1 MARTGR
7 ALLSLAVLTHYC
19 TAQQPDGLSLYE
31 SRVNARA
38 DGPCDDSDKDQK
50 CGLALQGGRLSF
62 AWSTPLL
69 KFDLKEVEDD
79 IASFNKAI
87 HDVLLQEW
95 DSFVEGCKST
105 PGKCGKPGHPE
116 ALYNYFF
123 THQMTGQRGYTKLGT
138 GIKSLRE
145 LPEYRRLVRY
155 LQQGLDE
162 YLLAAGHPEQT
173 LEMRSRDLQLWA
185 NVQPRGV
192 HHASHYHTDCTVSG
206 TYYVDV
212 PENSGRLVLEDPR
225 GRLSPFDKDITHKP
239 EGGHLLMWPPWLRHH
254 VTPNLNTTHPRMA
267 LSWNYAGKCGN
278 NQQCWSRTNNVA
290 AIFPSGSLRTGSST
304 NMGSRISTR
313 EPPQRQHG
321 YA

>member
-95 DSFVEGCKST
+95 DSFVEGCNRHGFSRT
-105 PGKCGKPGHPE
+105 GGG
-116 ALYNYFF
+116 FF
-123 THQMTGQRGYTKLGT
+123 FFSNRF
-138 GIKSLRE
+138 S
-145 LPEYRRLVRY
+145 
-155 LQQGLDE
+155 
-162 YLLAAGHPEQT
+162 
-173 LEMRSRDLQLWA
+173 SRI
-185 NVQPRGV
+185 
-192 HHASHYHTDCTVSG
+192 T
-206 TYYVDV
+206 
-212 PENSGRLVLEDPR
+212 SGRR
-225 GRLSPFDKDITHKP
+225 
-239 EGGHLLMWPPWLRHH
+239 
-254 VTPNLNTTHPRMA
+254 
-267 LSWNYAGKCGN
+267 
-278 NQQCWSRTNNVA
+278 WSCSSRA
-290 AIFPSGSLRTGSST
+290 ADVRVGWR
-304 NMGSRISTR
+304 
-313 EPPQRQHG
+313 
-321 YA
+321 